1 MTRPFVPQPA
11 VVVDDRTFDLPLDAT
26 SPVNQLA
33 VLNMDASTKA
43 KEVARQVGYQGAMT
57 VGALEDEIRFY
68 QRRTVEAILETGKRL
83 LILKELA
90 PHGEFTQRV
99 EMLGFAYRTAHR
111 FMQAAAKTAKSAIL
125 ADLSKQAKNGLAFLE
140 LVTHDD
146 DVLESVAEL
155 DDIDRLSAS
164 QLRAKVREL
173 AAEKE
178 AGEKLMADKNTK
190 IDRLER
196 EKQLIQQLPPD
207 EALEKVMKEATA
219 ITRDA
224 LGAIRG
230 GLRQALK
237 ALSEATDSAD
247 KTIFMAG
254 LVGQVQA
261 DLSALREEF
270 NLPDVSTA
278 ADAALAA
285 EVAQWSK

>member
-1 MTRPFVPQPA
+1 MSRHTPTPQ
-11 VVVDDRTFDLPLDAT
+11 VTDIDDRTIDLPLDAT
-26 SPVNQLA
+26 SPVDQLA
-33 VLNMDASTKA
+33 VLSLDASAKA
-43 KEVARQVGYQGAMT
+43 KEVALQVGYQGAMT

-83 LILKELA
+83 LILKELT

-99 EMLGFAYRTAHR
+99 EMLGFTDRTARR
-111 FMQAAAKTAKSAIL
+111 FMQAAQKTSKSANL
-125 ADLSKQAKNGLAFLE
+125 AVLATQVKNSSAFLE

-173 AAEKE
+173 TGEKE
-178 AGEKLMADKNTK
+178 AVEKLMVNKNTK
-190 IDRLER
+190 IDQLER
-196 EKQLIQQLPPD
+196 EKQLIQKLPPD
-207 EALEKVMKEATA
+207 EVLEKVMKEATA

-230 GLRQALK
+230 GLRQALQALNDAPDGTGK
-237 ALSEATDSAD
+237 AV
-247 KTIFMAG
+247 FMAG

-261 DLSALREEF
+261 DLNALREEF
-270 NLPDVSTA
+270 KLPDVSTA

>member
-1 MTRPFVPQPA
+1 MARHTPTPQVA
-11 VVVDDRTFDLPLDAT
+11 VVDDRTIDLPLNAT
-26 SPVNQLA
+26 NPVDKLA
-33 VLNMDASTKA
+33 ILTMDASTKA
-43 KEVARQVGYQGAMT
+43 KEVAHHMGYQGAMT

-68 QRRTVEAILETGKRL
+68 QKRTVEAILETGKRL
-83 LILKELA
+83 LILKELT

-99 EMLGFAYRTAHR
+99 EMLGFAKTTAFR
-111 FMQAAAKTAKSAIL
+111 FMQAAAKTIKSSKLELLSTQVKSA
-125 ADLSKQAKNGLAFLE
+125 SAFLE

-173 AAEKE
+173 SGEKE
-178 AGEKLMADKNTK
+178 AVEKLMVNKNTK
-190 IDRLER
+190 IDQLER
-196 EKQLIQQLPPD
+196 EKQLIQKLPPD
-207 EALEKVMKEATA
+207 EALEKTMKEATA

-230 GLRQALK
+230 GLRQALQ
-237 ALSEATDSAD
+237 ALNDAPDGTG
-247 KTIFMAG
+247 KTVFMAG

-261 DLSALREEF
+261 DLNALREEF